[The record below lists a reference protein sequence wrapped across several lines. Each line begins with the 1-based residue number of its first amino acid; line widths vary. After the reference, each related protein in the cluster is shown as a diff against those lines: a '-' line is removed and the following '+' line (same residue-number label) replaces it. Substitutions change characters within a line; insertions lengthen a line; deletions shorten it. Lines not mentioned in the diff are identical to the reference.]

1 MKIAPLLGR
10 LLQPLPEIWQG
21 KSEGATELPRP
32 RLFAS
37 SEFSMR

>member
-1 MKIAPLLGR
+1 MKIAPCWVGYCNRYQKFGR
-10 LLQPLPEIWQG
+10 E